1 MSDFPEFIRVRVK
14 DSGTEQTIAKPPA
27 VDPELYEVLDEP
39 AVDHN
44 GRPLAPK
51 FPDAPS
57 YDDLTIP
64 ELKAEIARRNEGRDE
79 DTQIPAAGKKPALVA
94 ALVADDN
101 QKES

>member
-14 DSGTEQTIAKPPA
+14 DSGTEQTIAKPSAIDPA
-27 VDPELYEVLDEP
+27 VYEVLDED

-51 FPDAPS
+51 FPDAPT
-57 YDDLTIP
+57 YDDMTVP
-64 ELKAEIARRNEGRDE
+64 DLKDEIARRNEGRDE
-79 DTQIPAAGKKPALVA
+79 AHQIPAAGNKPDLVA